1 MHFFQRGSIRWRLT
15 LWNVSVLALTLG
27 VLGAALLYTL
37 QANLMRG
44 MDRDLARFADR
55 AQRIAAGPAFD
66 HSPLDRSRP
75 PRSGPDRGPYGARF
89 FDLIGHPFGPFPTD
103 IPWDPQTFPQSA
115 QGRALYS
122 TRTINKEP
130 LRIYSV
136 PLRREGQVFGVAQVA
151 RPLTEERAEVR
162 RVTRTLLT
170 LIPLALLIAGGG
182 GAFLTNRALRPV
194 RQITQAAGQ
203 IGAGDLSERLPVAG
217 QDEMAE
223 LARTF
228 NGMLGRLEEAFVRL
242 TEAYEQQQ
250 RFTADASHELR
261 TPLTT
266 IKANT
271 SLALLAPH
279 SDTDRR
285 ALEAIDK
292 AADRTIRLVQDLLL
306 LARADAGEMR
316 LSRASLGVQDLLT
329 EACELAP
336 APGPAV
342 AVAVPDPALTVCGDA
357 DALGRLLGNLIANA
371 ARHTPPG
378 GQITLRGFAADGA
391 VCLQV
396 ADTGEGIS
404 PEHLAHLGERFYRVD
419 AARSGAQGGTGLGL
433 AICRSIAEAHGGV
446 LTVDSTVG
454 VGTTVTVRLPQQD
467 PRPP

>member
-15 LWNVSVLALTLG
+15 LWNVGVLALTLG
-27 VLGAALLYTL
+27 VLGAALHYTL
-37 QANLMRG
+37 KANLMRG
-44 MDRDLARFADR
+44 ADRDLARFADR
-55 AQRIAAGPAFD
+55 AQRIAAVLPSD
-66 HSPLDRSRP
+66 LPRPLRLP
-75 PRSGPDRGPYGARF
+75 PDRGPSGPRF
-89 FDLIGHPFGPFPTD
+89 FTVTGQPLASLPTGT
-103 IPWDPQTFPQSA
+103 PWDPQTFPQSV
-115 QGRALYS
+115 QGQPLYS
-122 TRTINKEP
+122 TRTLNGE
-130 LRIYSV
+130 LVRIYSV
-136 PLRREGQVFGVAQVA
+136 PLRRDGRIIGVAQIA
-151 RPLTEERAEVR
+151 KPLSEEYAEVR

-182 GAFLTNRALRPV
+182 GAFLTSRALRPV
-194 RQITQAAGQ
+194 RQLTQAAGQ
-203 IGAGDLSERLPVAG
+203 IGAGDLSERLPVTG

-242 TEAYEQQQ
+242 TQAYEQQQ

-271 SLALLAPH
+271 SLALLAPRTE
-279 SDTDRR
+279 TDRR

-316 LSRASLGVQDLLT
+316 LSRASLRVSDLLA
-329 EACELAP
+329 EAAEM
-336 APGPAV
+336 APGLAITV
-342 AVAVPDPALTVCGDA
+342 EVSDPALAVSGDA
-357 DALGRLLGNLIANA
+357 DALGRLMGNLIANA

-378 GQITLRGFAADGA
+378 GHITLRGFAEDGE
-391 VCLQV
+391 VHLQV
-396 ADTGEGIS
+396 ADTGEGIP

-446 LTVDSTVG
+446 MTVESTVG
-454 VGTTVTVRLPQQD
+454 TGTTVTVGLPQE
-467 PRPP
+467 

>member
-1 MHFFQRGSIRWRLT
+1 MHFFQRGSIRGRLT
-15 LWNVSVLALTLG
+15 LWNVGVLALTLA
-27 VLGAALLYTL
+27 VLGAALHYTL
-37 QANLMRG
+37 KANLMRG
-44 MDRDLARFADR
+44 ADRDLARFADR
-55 AQRIAAGPAFD
+55 AQRIAAVLPAALPR
-66 HSPLDRSRP
+66 PLNPSDRN
-75 PRSGPDRGPYGARF
+75 PYGPRF
-89 FDLIGHPFGPFPTD
+89 LTVTGKPFSPTSETT
-103 IPWDPQTFPQSA
+103 PWDSQTFAQSV
-115 QGRALYS
+115 QGRSLYS
-122 TRTINKEP
+122 TATLSGEP
-130 LRIYSV
+130 VRIYSV
-136 PLRREGQVFGVAQVA
+136 PLRQGEKIIGVAQVA
-151 RPLTEERAEVR
+151 RPLAEEYAEVR

-182 GAFLTNRALRPV
+182 GAFLTSRALRPV

-203 IGAGDLSERLPVAG
+203 IGAGDLSERLPVTG

-242 TEAYEQQQ
+242 TQAYEQQQ

-316 LSRASLGVQDLLT
+316 LSSSPLRVQDLLAEVQ
-329 EACELAP
+329 EAAP
-336 APGPAV
+336 ASGPKVVVDV
-342 AVAVPDPALTVCGDA
+342 AEPALTLFGDA
-357 DALGRLLGNLIANA
+357 EALGRLLGNLVANA
-371 ARHTPPG
+371 ARHTPPEG
-378 GQITLRGFAADGA
+378 WITLRGFAAGER
-391 VCLQV
+391 VLLQV
-396 ADTGEGIS
+396 ADTGEGIA

-446 LTVDSTVG
+446 LTLESVVG
-454 VGTTVTVRLPQQD
+454 QGTTATVRLPE
-467 PRPP
+467 

>member
-15 LWNVSVLALTLG
+15 LWNVGVLALTLG

-37 QANLMRG
+37 QVNLMRG

-55 AQRIAAGPAFD
+55 AQRIAAGPPPSFLRLPPSA
-66 HSPLDRSRP
+66 DRN
-75 PRSGPDRGPYGARF
+75 PYGPRV
-89 FDLIGHPFGPFPTD
+89 FDRQGQPLRPFRETV
-103 IPWDPQTFPQSA
+103 PWDPATVPLSLSGQAT
-115 QGRALYS
+115 YS
-122 TRTINKEP
+122 TRTVNGEP
-130 LRIYSV
+130 LRVYSV
-136 PLRREGQVFGVAQVA
+136 PLRRDGQVIGAAQVA
-151 RPLTEERAEVR
+151 RPLAEEYAEVR

-182 GAFLTNRALRPV
+182 GAFLTSRALRPV

-203 IGAGDLSERLPVAG
+203 IGAGDLSERLPVSG
-217 QDEMAE
+217 HDEMAE

-228 NGMLGRLEEAFVRL
+228 NAMLGRLEEAFVRL
-242 TEAYEQQQ
+242 TQAYEQQQ

-316 LSRASLGVQDLLT
+316 LSSTPLRVQDLLVEVQ
-329 EACELAP
+329 EAAP
-336 APGPAV
+336 ASGPAV
-342 AVAVPDPALTVCGDA
+342 VVDVADPALTLFGDA
-357 DALGRLLGNLIANA
+357 EALGRLLGNLVANA
-371 ARHTPPG
+371 ARHTPLDG
-378 GQITLRGFAADGA
+378 YITLRGFAAGGA

-433 AICRSIAEAHGGV
+433 AICRSIAEAHGGA
-446 LTVDSTVG
+446 LTLESTVG
-454 VGTTVTVRLPQQD
+454 QGTTVTVRLPPQD
-467 PRPP
+467 PCPQ

>member
-15 LWNVSVLALTLG
+15 LWNVGVLALTLG
-27 VLGAALLYTL
+27 VLGAALHYTL
-37 QANLMRG
+37 KVNLMRG
-44 MDRDLARFADR
+44 ADRDLARFADR
-55 AQRIAAGPAFD
+55 AQQFTTVFPSALPP
-66 HSPLDRSRP
+66 PLRP
-75 PRSGPDRGPYGARF
+75 PPDRTPYGPRF
-89 FDLIGHPFGPFPTD
+89 FTVTGQPLASLPTGT
-103 IPWDPQTFPQSA
+103 PWDAQTFALSVQGESVYSA
-115 QGRALYS
+115 
-122 TRTINKEP
+122 RTLSGEP
-130 LRIYSV
+130 VRIYSV
-136 PLRREGQVFGVAQVA
+136 PLRRDGRIIGVAQIA
-151 RPLTEERAEVR
+151 RPLSEEYAEVR

-182 GAFLTNRALRPV
+182 GAFLTSRALRPV

-203 IGAGDLSERLPVAG
+203 IGAGDLSERLPVTG

-223 LARTF
+223 LAHTF

-242 TEAYEQQQ
+242 TKAYEQQQ

-316 LSRASLGVQDLLT
+316 LSSTPLRVQDLLT
-329 EACELAP
+329 EVQEAAPASGPAVVVDAP
-336 APGPAV
+336 APALAV
-342 AVAVPDPALTVCGDA
+342 FGDA
-357 DALGRLLGNLIANA
+357 DALGRLLGNLVANA
-371 ARHTPPG
+371 ARHTPPD
-378 GQITLRGFAADGA
+378 GQIILRGFAAGGA

-433 AICRSIAEAHGGV
+433 AICRSIAEAHGGALTLESV
-446 LTVDSTVG
+446 LDQ
-454 VGTTVTVRLPQQD
+454 GTTATVRLPG
-467 PRPP
+467 

>member
-15 LWNVSVLALTLG
+15 LWNVGVLALTLG
-27 VLGAALLYTL
+27 VLGAALHYTL
-37 QANLMRG
+37 TANLMHG
-44 MDRDLARFADR
+44 ADRDLARFADR
-55 AQRIAAGPAFD
+55 VQRVAAVLPSD
-66 HSPLDRSRP
+66 LSRP
-75 PRSGPDRGPYGARF
+75 LRPPTDRNPYGPRF
-89 FDLIGHPFGPFPTD
+89 FKVTGQPFGPSSETN
-103 IPWDPQTFPQSA
+103 PWDPQTFALSA
-115 QGRALYS
+115 QGRLLYS
-122 TRTINKEP
+122 TRTVNGEP
-130 LRIYSV
+130 VRIYSV
-136 PLRREGQVFGVAQVA
+136 PLRRDGQIVGVAQIA
-151 RPLTEERAEVR
+151 RPLTEEYTEVR

-182 GAFLTNRALRPV
+182 GAFLTSRALRPV
-194 RQITQAAGQ
+194 RQLTQAAEQ
-203 IGAGDLSERLPVAG
+203 IGAGDLSDRLPVTG

-228 NGMLGRLEEAFVRL
+228 NGMLGRLEEAFARL
-242 TEAYEQQQ
+242 TQAYEQQQ

-316 LSRASLGVQDLLT
+316 LSPAPLRVRDLLA
-329 EACELAP
+329 EAAELAP
-336 APGPAV
+336 GSGPAV
-342 AVAVPDPALTVCGDA
+342 VVDTLDPALTVSGDA
-357 DALGRLLGNLIANA
+357 DALGRLLGNLVANA
-371 ARHTPPG
+371 ARHTPPD
-378 GQITLRGFAADGA
+378 GQITLRGFAKNST

-396 ADTGEGIS
+396 ADTGEGIT

-433 AICRSIAEAHGGV
+433 AICRSIAEAHGGT
-446 LTVDSTVG
+446 LTVESAVG
-454 VGTTVTVRLPQQD
+454 AGTTVTVRMPQAI
-467 PRPP
+467 

>member
-15 LWNVSVLALTLG
+15 LWNVGVLALTLG
-27 VLGAALLYTL
+27 VLGAALHYTL
-37 QANLMRG
+37 RANLMRG
-44 MDRDLARFADR
+44 ADRDLARFADR
-55 AQRIAAGPAFD
+55 AQQLATVLPSELPR
-66 HSPLDRSRP
+66 PLRP
-75 PRSGPDRGPYGARF
+75 PPDRTLYGPRF
-89 FDLIGHPFGPFPTD
+89 FTVTGQPLPSLTAGT
-103 IPWDPQTFPQSA
+103 PWDPQTFALSVQGQSV
-115 QGRALYS
+115 YS
-122 TRTINKEP
+122 ARTLSGEP
-130 LRIYSV
+130 VRIYSV
-136 PLRREGQVFGVAQVA
+136 PLRRDGRIIGVAQIA
-151 RPLTEERAEVR
+151 RPLTEEYAEVR

-182 GAFLTNRALRPV
+182 GAFLTSRALRPV

-203 IGAGDLSERLPVAG
+203 IGAGDLSERLPVTG

-228 NGMLGRLEEAFVRL
+228 NGMLGRLEEAFMRL
-242 TEAYEQQQ
+242 TQAYEQQQ

-316 LSRASLGVQDLLT
+316 LSCVPLGVRDLLT
-329 EACELAP
+329 EAAETAPPSGLA
-336 APGPAV
+336 V
-342 AVAVPDPALTVCGDA
+342 VLETPDPALTLSGDA

-371 ARHTPPG
+371 ARHTPPN
-378 GQITLRGFAADGA
+378 GQITLRGFAAGGR
-391 VCLQV
+391 VLLQV
-396 ADTGEGIS
+396 ADTGEGIT
-404 PEHLAHLGERFYRVD
+404 PEHLAHLGERFYRAD

-433 AICRSIAEAHGGV
+433 AICRSIAEAHGGT
-446 LTVDSTVG
+446 LTVESTLG
-454 VGTTVTVRLPQQD
+454 TGTTVTVSLPE
-467 PRPP
+467 

>member
-1 MHFFQRGSIRWRLT
+1 MRFLKHGSIRWRLT

-27 VLGAALLYTL
+27 VLGAALHYTL
-37 QANLMRG
+37 KANLMRG
-44 MDRDLARFADR
+44 ADRDLARFADR
-55 AQRIAAGPAFD
+55 AGRIA
-66 HSPLDRSRP
+66 SRP
-75 PRSGPDRGPYGARF
+75 PSDRDRPQPPRPPQDRGAYGPRF
-89 FDLIGHPFGPFPTD
+89 FTVTGQPFGPSSETV
-103 IPWDPQTFPQSA
+103 PWDAATFALSA
-115 QGRALYS
+115 SGRSLYS
-122 TRTINKEP
+122 TQTLNQEP
-130 LRIYSV
+130 VRIYSV
-136 PLRREGQVFGVAQVA
+136 PLRRDGQVVGVAQVA
-151 RPLTEERAEVR
+151 RPLTEEYAEVQ

-194 RQITQAAGQ
+194 RQIALAAGQ
-203 IGAGDLSERLPVAG
+203 IGAGDLSERLPVSG

-228 NGMLGRLEEAFVRL
+228 NGMLGRLEEGFVRL
-242 TEAYEQQQ
+242 TQAYEQQQ

-279 SDTDRR
+279 SDTDRQ

-316 LSRASLGVQDLLT
+316 LSASPLRVRDLLD
-329 EACELAP
+329 EAAELAP
-336 APGPAV
+336 PSGPAV
-342 AVAVPDPALTVCGDA
+342 RVNAPDPALTVSGDA

-371 ARHTPPG
+371 ARHTPPDG
-378 GQITLRGFAADGA
+378 HISLRGFAEDGT

-396 ADTGEGIS
+396 ADSGEGIS
-404 PEHLAHLGERFYRVD
+404 PEHLMHLGERFYRVD
-419 AARSGAQGGTGLGL
+419 AARSGTQGGTGLGL
-433 AICRSIAEAHGGV
+433 AICRSIAEAHGGR
-446 LTVDSTVG
+446 LTLESVVNR
-454 VGTTVTVRLPQQD
+454 GTTVTVKLPNMV
-467 PRPP
+467 